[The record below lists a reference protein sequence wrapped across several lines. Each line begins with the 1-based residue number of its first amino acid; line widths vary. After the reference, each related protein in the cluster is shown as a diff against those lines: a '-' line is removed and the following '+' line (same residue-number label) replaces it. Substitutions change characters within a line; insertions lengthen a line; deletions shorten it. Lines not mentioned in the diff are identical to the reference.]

1 MKTVMLIDGAN
12 IHAASKQLNYDVDYA
27 RLKAAFNR
35 EEGCTLLRAIYYTAT
50 IVKDDGTNPLR
61 KLLDY
66 LEYNGY
72 TVVTKESKQF
82 EDVAGVIKIKG
93 NMDVEIAVDCM
104 LLSDHVEH
112 IILFSGDG
120 DFTCLVKA
128 AQAKGCRVTVV
139 STMCMIADE
148 LRRQCD
154 DFIDMAL
161 PSVRLTIRKDHKIGQ
176 RNATS

>member
-35 EEGCTLLRAIYYTAT
+35 DDSYTLLRAIYYTAT
-50 IVKDDGTNPLR
+50 VVKDDGTNPLR

-72 TVVTKESKQF
+72 SVITKESKQF
-82 EDVAGVIKIKG
+82 EDVAGIIKIKG

-104 LLSDHVEH
+104 LLADHVDN
-112 IILFSGDG
+112 IILFTGDG

-128 AQAKGCRVTVV
+128 VQAKGCRVTVV
-139 STMCMIADE
+139 STMSMIADE

-154 DFIDMAL
+154 DFVDMAL
-161 PSVRLTIRKDHKIGQ
+161 PIVRLAIRKEHKI
-176 RNATS
+176 RAT